1 MQRLYAPWRS
11 PYLQGTDSQDCVF
24 CAISKAPHLD
34 TTNHVLHRDAHGVI
48 LMNRYPYN
56 PGHFMVIPHQHVDSP
71 ELLSLQDWQHLQQRI
86 YEGVQLLYDFGASG
100 INMGFNLKDAGGAG
114 IAAHLHGHLVP
125 RFAKDTNFISVIG
138 DTRVYGVDFEAIY
151 QTLKEKAKSY
161 FTA

>member
-1 MQRLYAPWRS
+1 
-11 PYLQGTDSQDCVF
+11 
-24 CAISKAPHLD
+24 
-34 TTNHVLHRDAHGVI
+34 
-48 LMNRYPYN
+48 
-56 PGHFMVIPHQHVDSP
+56 MVIPHQHVDSP